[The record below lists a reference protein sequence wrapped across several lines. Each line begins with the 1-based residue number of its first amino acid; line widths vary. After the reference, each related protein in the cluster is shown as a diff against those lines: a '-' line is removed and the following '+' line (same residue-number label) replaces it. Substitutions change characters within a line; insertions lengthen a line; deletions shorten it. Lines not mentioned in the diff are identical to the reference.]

1 MDKFSDYP
9 TNLTA
14 PAREGAAVTPS
25 DATDL
30 AVLPRALYV
39 GQGGAVAV
47 SLAGGQ
53 NIIFTGVQGGT
64 ILPVRARRV
73 LATGTTA
80 TAIVALW

>member
-1 MDKFSDYP
+1 MDKFSDFQ

-14 PAREGAAVTPS
+14 PAREGAAVSPN

-30 AVLPRALYV
+30 SVLPRALYV
-39 GQGGAVAV
+39 GQGGALAV
-47 SLAGGQ
+47 TLADGQ
-53 NIIFTGVQGGT
+53 DIVFSGVQGGT